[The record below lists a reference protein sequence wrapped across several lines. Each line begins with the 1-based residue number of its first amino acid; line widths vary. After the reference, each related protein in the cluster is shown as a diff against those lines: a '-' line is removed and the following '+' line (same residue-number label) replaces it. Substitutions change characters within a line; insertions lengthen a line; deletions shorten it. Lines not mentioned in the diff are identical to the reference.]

1 MDSWCAWNANIK
13 MDFCYTIINMIGN
26 DHICRVSVA
35 HNVDKMRVDGPVM
48 ANIEYQ
54 MSWHENVI

>member
-1 MDSWCAWNANIK
+1 
-13 MDFCYTIINMIGN
+13 MIGN

-35 HNVDKMRVDGPVM
+35 HNVDKMRVDDGPVK